1 MSPLVAEAAPASTS
15 ASDNNNIMFVLP
27 GGLSSLSDGLSQT
40 LASNVSEGSIR
51 DKLDQDIQTY
61 IRAADLHLKGL
72 KAEACAKAAAT
83 GNNKVELVAKDP
95 LDFWFAQV
103 GVICI
108 LYDLFIVIYCIN

>member
-1 MSPLVAEAAPASTS
+1 MAEAAPASTS

>member
-1 MSPLVAEAAPASTS
+1 MAEAAPAPT
-15 ASDNNNIMFVLP
+15 SDNNNIMFVLP
-27 GGLSSLSDGLSQT
+27 GGLSSLNGGLSQT